1 MTVKDRR
8 TRRTRAHLE
17 EGLLRLMEQ
26 KSINNIT
33 VRELTECVDVN
44 RSTFYLHYTDIY
56 DMVGRIEDDMIASF
70 YEELD
75 RDKSERTT
83 EEDVYHFME
92 KAICKLQENRRKL
105 LILCGENGD
114 HTFINRLTDVTYK
127 QANVW
132 FKSILGEKSE
142 PEQVELAVAF
152 FCSGCVSLLDKWLK
166 SERPVNSR
174 IVLKLMFQLVLDG
187 ANGFVR

>member
-8 TRRTRAHLE
+8 TRRTRANLE
-17 EGLLRLMEQ
+17 DGLLALMEQ

-56 DMVGRIEDDMIASF
+56 DMVSKIEDEMINSF
-70 YEELD
+70 YEALD
-75 RDKSERTT
+75 LDKSERST

-92 KAICKLQENRRKL
+92 NAIVKLQENRRKL

-114 HTFINRLTDVTYK
+114 HTFIERLAELTYR
-127 QANVW
+127 QAHVW
-132 FKSILGEKSE
+132 FKSILGESSDVN
-142 PEQVELAVAF
+142 QVELAVSF
-152 FCSGCVSLLDKWLK
+152 FCSGCVALLDKWLR
-166 SERPVNSR
+166 SENPINPKT
-174 IVLKLMFQLVLDG
+174 VLKLMFQLVLEG
-187 ANGFVR
+187 ANGFVK